1 MKLTNRRIV
10 NDANFLGTLNNKQL
24 PIKVSYA
31 ISKNISKLESEL
43 KIYNKERQKLID
55 KYCIKNEEGE
65 NLIDENNQLKIAD
78 EHLDTWN
85 KELNEL
91 LDIEIEIDIHKFKLD
106 DLIHGNYEMSPA
118 EISLIDYMIEE

>member
-55 KYCIKNEEGE
+55 KYCIKNEDGE

>member
-78 EHLDTWN
+78 KHLDTWS

-91 LDIEIEIDIHKFKLD
+91 LDIEIEIDIHRFKLD
-106 DLIHGNYEMSPA
+106 DLTHGNYEMSPA